1 MFMDWLSKKKED
13 SIDTKKSIFSDI
25 PDGLWVK
32 CPQCNQIIYS
42 KDWLEN
48 YKVCI
53 KCGFHSQL
61 TAQERIALLTDE
73 GTFKETDEHIVSF
86 DVLNF
91 HDTKPYTQRLM
102 EAQLETGL
110 KEAVVT
116 GLASIEGI
124 SVNLI
129 VMDFRFI
136 GGSMGSVVG
145 EKVTRAIERSINMR
159 IPLISVIASGG
170 ARMQEGLISLFQMA
184 KTSSAVARLDKEKI
198 LYICILTHPS
208 TAGVL
213 ASFGSLG
220 DVIIAEPGALIGF
233 AGPRVIEQTIK
244 QKLPAGF
251 QRSEFVLQHGMIDMV
266 VERKKL
272 KSTIALLLRL
282 LWRKK

>member
-1 MFMDWLSKKKED
+1 MFRDFIGKRKD
-13 SIDTKKSIFSDI
+13 SRETKGKDI
-25 PDGLWVK
+25 PDGLWIK

-61 TAQERIALLTDE
+61 TAQERIEILVDE
-73 GTFKETDEHIVSF
+73 NTFEETDGNIISYDILGF
-86 DVLNF
+86 Q
-91 HDTKPYTQRLM
+91 DTKPYSQRLI
-102 EAQLETGL
+102 EAQNETGL

-116 GLASIEGI
+116 GLARMDGI
-124 SVNLI
+124 PVNLM

-145 EKVTRAIERSINMR
+145 EKVTRAIERSIEKK
-159 IPLISVIASGG
+159 IPLIGVIASGG
-170 ARMQEGLISLFQMA
+170 ARMQEGLISLLQMA
-184 KTSSAVARLDKEKI
+184 KTSSAIARLDRAKI
-198 LYICILTHPS
+198 PYITILTHPS

-244 QKLPAGF
+244 QKLPEGF
-251 QRSEFVLQHGMIDMV
+251 QKAEFVLQHGMIDMV
-266 VERKKL
+266 VERKRLRPTVITLL
-272 KSTIALLLRL
+272 KL
-282 LWRKK
+282 LWRRK